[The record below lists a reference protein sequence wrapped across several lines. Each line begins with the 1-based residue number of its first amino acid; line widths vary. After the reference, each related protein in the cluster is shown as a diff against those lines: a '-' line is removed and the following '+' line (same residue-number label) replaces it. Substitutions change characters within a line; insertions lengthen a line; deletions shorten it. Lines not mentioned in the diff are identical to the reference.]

1 VLYPSALF
9 NFSTTKKGV
18 GVLPRYENKVNEIQG
33 MLSSLL
39 EKIIIANQLTLDAYI
54 QHQGEKFDLIA
65 SQLKTIESDANMI
78 DNEIIK
84 TFALFGPEANEL
96 RTLISYL
103 KMTNELV
110 RIGEGVKKYARRM
123 KEHCESE
130 CNLKPLDNVILQ
142 LHKST
147 INALQYLLDCFT
159 HFNTCNIEDYYR
171 KVMVEES
178 KNDDLFAILEKEIM
192 NLIIGEAE
200 LSIEYVKVLGT
211 LRKLERS
218 CDRSVNI
225 ANLMLYAK
233 QGGTIQVY

>member
-1 VLYPSALF
+1 M
-9 NFSTTKKGV
+9 
-18 GVLPRYENKVNEIQG
+18 LPRYENKITEIQE
-33 MLSSLL
+33 MITALL
-39 EKIIIANQLTLDAYI
+39 EKIIVSNQLTLDAYI
-54 QHQGEKFDLIA
+54 HNKSEEFDLIKSA
-65 SQLKTIESDANMI
+65 LKGIQSDANTI

-96 RTLISYL
+96 RMLVSYL
-103 KMTNELV
+103 KMTNEIV
-110 RIGEGVKKYARRM
+110 RIGDGVKKYARRM
-123 KEHCESE
+123 KEHCSSE
-130 CNLKPLDNVILQ
+130 CDLVPLNNTIVQ

-147 INALQYLLDCFT
+147 INALQYLLSCFKN
-159 HFNTCNIEDYYR
+159 FATCNIGKYYR

-192 NLIIGEAE
+192 TLIIGEKE

-233 QGGTIQVY
+233 EGGSIHAYQ

>member
-1 VLYPSALF
+1 ML
-9 NFSTTKKGV
+9 K
-18 GVLPRYENKVNEIQG
+18 RYENKITEIQE
-33 MLSSLL
+33 MITALL
-39 EKIIIANQLTLDAYI
+39 EKIIVSNQLTLDAFIHDKSDEY
-54 QHQGEKFDLIA
+54 DLVK
-65 SQLKTIESDANMI
+65 SQLKTIQSDANAI

-96 RTLISYL
+96 RMLVSYL
-103 KMTNELV
+103 KMTNEIV
-110 RIGEGVKKYARRM
+110 RIGDGVKKYARRM

-130 CNLKPLDNVILQ
+130 CHLTPLNNTIVQ

-147 INALQYLLDCFT
+147 INALQYLLQCFKEFT
-159 HFNTCNIEDYYR
+159 TCNIDEYYR

-192 NLIIGEAE
+192 NLIIGEKE

-233 QGGTIQVY
+233 EGGSINVY

>member
-1 VLYPSALF
+1 ML
-9 NFSTTKKGV
+9 K
-18 GVLPRYENKVNEIQG
+18 RYENKITDIQE
-33 MLSSLL
+33 MITTLL
-39 EKIIIANQLTLDAYI
+39 EKIIVSNQLTLDAFIHHKSDEY
-54 QHQGEKFDLIA
+54 DLVK
-65 SQLKTIESDANMI
+65 SQLKTIQSDANAI

-96 RTLISYL
+96 RMLVSYL
-103 KMTNELV
+103 KMTNEIV
-110 RIGEGVKKYARRM
+110 RIGDGVKKYARRM
-123 KEHCESE
+123 KEHCESD
-130 CNLKPLDNVILQ
+130 CHLTPLNNTIVQ

-147 INALQYLLDCFT
+147 INALQYLLQCFKA
-159 HFNTCNIEDYYR
+159 FSTCNIDEYYR

-192 NLIIGEAE
+192 HLIIGEKE

-233 QGGTIQVY
+233 EGGSIKVY

>member
-1 VLYPSALF
+1 M
-9 NFSTTKKGV
+9 
-18 GVLPRYENKVNEIQG
+18 LPRYENKVKEIQE
-33 MLSSLL
+33 MITSLL
-39 EKIIIANQLTLDAYI
+39 ENIVTSSQKSLEAYGN
-54 QHQGEKFDLIA
+54 HNSEAFDDVK
-65 SQLKTIESDANMI
+65 SNLKSIETDANTI

-96 RTLISYL
+96 RSLVAYL

-130 CNLKPLDNVILQ
+130 CNLRPLDNTIIQ
-142 LHKST
+142 LHKSSL
-147 INALQYLLDCFT
+147 NALQYILDCFLMPES
-159 HFNTCNIEDYYR
+159 CDIDEIYR

-178 KNDDLFAILEKEIM
+178 KNDDLFAILEKEILNQVM
-192 NLIIGEAE
+192 HGDE
-200 LSIEYVKVLGT
+200 LSIEYVRVLGT

-225 ANLMLYAK
+225 ARLMIFAQK
-233 QGGTIQVY
+233 GGEIHIYN

>member
-1 VLYPSALF
+1 ML
-9 NFSTTKKGV
+9 K
-18 GVLPRYENKVNEIQG
+18 RYENKITEIQE
-33 MLSSLL
+33 MITALL
-39 EKIIIANQLTLDAYI
+39 EKIIVSNQLTLDAFIHDKSDEY
-54 QHQGEKFDLIA
+54 DLVK
-65 SQLKTIESDANMI
+65 SQLKTIQSDANAI

-96 RTLISYL
+96 RMLVSYL
-103 KMTNELV
+103 KMTNEIV
-110 RIGEGVKKYARRM
+110 RIGDGVKKYARRM

-130 CNLKPLDNVILQ
+130 CHLAPLNNTIVQ

-147 INALQYLLDCFT
+147 INALQYLLQCFKDFT
-159 HFNTCNIEDYYR
+159 TCNIDEYYR

-192 NLIIGEAE
+192 NLIIGEKE

-233 QGGTIQVY
+233 EGGSIKVY